1 MLNGYFVINSYV
13 IKVYFCFDMCSA
25 AHWLLNYVVRCNF
38 DYHVHV
44 MWRVPYVGWA
54 TSSHATVMICFYVYK
69 KKKKKFRRSKWYQ
82 SSSSRVCLEKRKPRV
97 ELESKEQENLG
108 ILIAYNQDKKT

>member
-1 MLNGYFVINSYV
+1 MLLDVTLIIMYMLFGVYHMLDERQVVMPLWWFV
-13 IKVYFCFDMCSA
+13 FMF
-25 AHWLLNYVVRCNF
+25 
-38 DYHVHV
+38 
-44 MWRVPYVGWA
+44 
-54 TSSHATVMICFYVYK
+54 T